1 MSVVALFW
9 CPAIREA
16 FGDDD
21 VEQAHKVR
29 APRHDG
35 KRGLK
40 LLVEWRRGDELNEG
54 RLLEAIHRRLSR
66 FPSSR
71 RNPTAGIDRAALN
84 LDSLQHRRPAFGE
97 PVDFRIDREAA
108 AVAAASSAW
117 SGRRILVSRRR
128 TAG

>member
-1 MSVVALFW
+1 MTKSASSKLLLMSVVALFW

-40 LLVEWRRGDELNEG
+40 LVVEWRRGDELNEE
-54 RLLEAIHRRLSR
+54 RLLEARHRRLSR
-66 FPSSR
+66 FHP
-71 RNPTAGIDRAALN
+71 ADRI
-84 LDSLQHRRPAFGE
+84 RPL
-97 PVDFRIDREAA
+97 
-108 AVAAASSAW
+108 ASI
-117 SGRRILVSRRR
+117 GRR
-128 TAG
+128 